1 MIAARSFT
9 SAAAFVAALRSKAEA
24 LGAARGETILRA
36 RKRDPWRW
44 RDARLL
50 WPLFTS
56 NHPKG

>member
-1 MIAARSFT
+1 MIDARNRM
-9 SAAAFVAALRSKAEA
+9 SAATFVAGLRAKAET
-24 LGAARGETILRA
+24 LGAARGETILRE

-56 NHPKG
+56 NFAKG